1 MARSDGVAVSHK
13 IRSPSERTR
22 LETLGKWLKPEGYR
36 ILLRTE
42 SRGAKG
48 KEIQQDIHHI
58 QTALEGILKKAEEAV
73 KRNTGPLL
81 LYKAMTPTQAIVR
94 DLMSAEVGLEPL
106 GSGVEVGL
114 EMGFGNWDLGFG
126 FGVWR
131 WGFGAWGLGFGVR
144 MGDWDLGLRIHIWVW
159 FAVLLWSGVRG
170 RFLAEKSWLKRAWL
184 CK

>member
-13 IRSPSERTR
+13 IRSPSERSR
-22 LETLGKWLKPEGYR
+22 LETLGKLLKPDGYR

-58 QTALEGILKKAEEAV
+58 QSALEGILKKAEEAV

-94 DLMSAEVGLEPL
+94 DLMSAEVGL
-106 GSGVEVGL
+106 GSRVRISGL
-114 EMGFGNWDLGFG
+114 
-126 FGVWR
+126 VWR
-131 WGFGAWGLGFGVR
+131 WGLEVVSWSVGVWSLAFGV
-144 MGDWDLGLRIHIWVW
+144 
-159 FAVLLWSGVRG
+159 
-170 RFLAEKSWLKRAWL
+170 
-184 CK
+184 

>member
-13 IRSPSERTR
+13 IRSPSERSR
-22 LETLGKWLKPEGYR
+22 LETLGKLLKPDGYR

-94 DLMSAEVGLEPL
+94 DLMSAEVGL
-106 GSGVEVGL
+106 GSRVRISGFSL
-114 EMGFGNWDLGFG
+114 EMGFG
-126 FGVWR
+126 
-131 WGFGAWGLGFGVR
+131 
-144 MGDWDLGLRIHIWVW
+144 I
-159 FAVLLWSGVRG
+159 
-170 RFLAEKSWLKRAWL
+170 
-184 CK
+184 